1 MMRLTMAAL
10 ALGVLLGLP
19 TGARAQWA
27 IPDEVKTVS
36 VGGYP
41 LAYRETGSG
50 EPVVLVHGSLGDYRI
65 WYAQAPAFSKDYR
78 VLSLSLRHYYP
89 ERWNGVGDDFSVAQ
103 HAADVAAL
111 IQRLNLGPVH
121 LLGHSRG
128 GAVVLTVAKE
138 HPELIKTLILEDASG
153 MEGLLPETPET
164 KAMAGEVKGLV
175 ARLRE
180 NLAAGDKEKAGQ
192 EFTDGLNGPGTWAKR
207 SALQKEIL
215 LDNLGTGVDSGERGH
230 VTCADIAKFSFPILT
245 LTGERSPK
253 RYPEGF
259 AAARTCNPSIPAAIV
274 IPNAAHAMNRDNP
287 DAFNAAVLAFLG
299 QHRGPLQPASATR

>member
-1 MMRLTMAAL
+1 MRLRMAAIL
-10 ALGVLLGLP
+10 VGLFSGLP
-19 TGARAQWA
+19 GAAYAQWA
-27 IPDEVKTVS
+27 IPDGVKTAEVQ
-36 VGGYP
+36 GYP
-41 LAYRETGSG
+41 LAYQEAGSG

-65 WYAQAPAFSKDYR
+65 WYAQVPVLSKQYR

-89 ERWNGVGDDFSVAQ
+89 ERWDGVGEDFSIAQ
-103 HAADVAAL
+103 HAVDVAAL
-111 IQRLNLGPVH
+111 IQDLNLGPVH

-175 ARLRE
+175 STLRA

-207 SALQKEIL
+207 STLQKEIL
-215 LDNLGTGVDSGERGH
+215 LDNLGTGVDSGERGNIA
-230 VTCADIAKFSFPILT
+230 CSDIAKFSFPVLT

-259 AAARTCNPSIPAAIV
+259 AAARKCNPAIPAAIV

-287 DAFNAAVLAFLG
+287 EAFNAAVLAFLA
-299 QHRGPLQPASATR
+299 QHQGHPPASR

>member
-1 MMRLTMAAL
+1 MRELMAAF
-10 ALGVLLGLP
+10 ALGLCVVSG
-19 TGARAQWA
+19 GSAHAQWA
-27 IPDEVKTVS
+27 IPDGVRTVQ

-41 LAYRETGSG
+41 LAYQESGSG

-65 WYAQAPAFSKDYR
+65 WYAQVPALAKDHR
-78 VLSLSLRHYYP
+78 FLALSLRHYYP

-111 IQRLNLGPVH
+111 IQTLNLGPVH

-128 GAVVLTVAKE
+128 GAVVLTVAKT

-175 ARLRE
+175 ARLRA

-192 EFTDGLNGPGTWAKR
+192 EFTDGLNGPGTWMKR

-215 LDNLGTGVDSGERGH
+215 LDNLGTGVDSGERGDI
-230 VTCADIAKFSFPILT
+230 TCADIAKFAFPILT

-259 AAARTCNPSIPAAIV
+259 AAARTCNANIPAAIV

-287 DAFNAAVLAFLG
+287 DAFNAAVLAFLARNRG
-299 QHRGPLQPASATR
+299 QIRASSAR

>member
-1 MMRLTMAAL
+1 MRLRMAVIL
-10 ALGVLLGLP
+10 VGLCSGLP
-19 TGARAQWA
+19 DAANAQWA
-27 IPDEVKTVS
+27 IPDGVKTAAVQ
-36 VGGYP
+36 GYP
-41 LAYRETGSG
+41 LAYQEAGSG
-50 EPVVLVHGSLGDYRI
+50 EPIVLVHGSLGDYRI
-65 WYAQAPAFSKDYR
+65 WYAQAPVFSKQYR

-89 ERWNGVGDDFSVAQ
+89 ERWDGAGDDFSIAQ

-111 IQRLNLGPVH
+111 IKRLSLGPVH

-153 MEGLLPETPET
+153 MQGLLPETPET

-175 ARLRE
+175 STLRA

-215 LDNLGTGVDSGERGH
+215 LDNLGTGVDSGERGNI
-230 VTCADIAKFSFPILT
+230 TCSDIAKFSFPVLT

-259 AAARTCNPSIPAAIV
+259 AVARKCNPAIPAAIV

-287 DAFNAAVLAFLG
+287 EAFNAAVLEFLA
-299 QHRGPLQPASATR
+299 QHKGNPSASR

>member
-1 MMRLTMAAL
+1 MRLRMAIIL
-10 ALGVLLGLP
+10 VGLCSGLP
-19 TGARAQWA
+19 DAANAQWA
-27 IPDEVKTVS
+27 IPDGVKTAAVQ
-36 VGGYP
+36 GYP
-41 LAYRETGSG
+41 LAYQEAGSG
-50 EPVVLVHGSLGDYRI
+50 EPIVLVHGSLGDYRI
-65 WYAQAPAFSKDYR
+65 WYAQAPVLSRQYR

-89 ERWNGVGDDFSVAQ
+89 ERWDGVGEDFSIAQ

-111 IQRLNLGPVH
+111 IKRLGLGPVH

-175 ARLRE
+175 LTLRA

-215 LDNLGTGVDSGERGH
+215 LDNLGTGVDSGERGNI
-230 VTCADIAKFSFPILT
+230 TCADIAKFSFPVLT

-259 AAARTCNPSIPAAIV
+259 AAARKCNPAIPAAIV
-274 IPNAAHAMNRDNP
+274 IPDAAHAMNRDNP
-287 DAFNAAVLAFLG
+287 DAFNAALLAFLA
-299 QHRGPLQPASATR
+299 QHGGTPPASR

>member
-1 MMRLTMAAL
+1 MRSMMAAL
-10 ALGVLLGLP
+10 ALGLCLGQP
-19 TGARAQWA
+19 TCAQAQWA
-27 IPDEVKTVS
+27 IPDGVKSVS
-36 VGGYP
+36 VAGYP
-41 LAYRETGSG
+41 LTYQETGSG

-65 WYAQAPAFSKDYR
+65 WYAQVPALAKAYR
-78 VLSLSLRHYYP
+78 VFALSLRHYYP
-89 ERWNGVGDDFSVAQ
+89 ERWNGVGEDFSIAQ

-111 IQRLNLGPVH
+111 IQQLNLGPVH

-138 HPELIKTLILEDASG
+138 HPELIRTLILEDASG

-164 KAMAGEVKGLV
+164 QAMAGEVKGLV
-175 ARLRE
+175 SRLRV

-230 VTCADIAKFSFPILT
+230 ITCSDIAKFSFPILT

-259 AAARTCNPSIPAAIV
+259 AAARTCNPAIPAAIV

-287 DAFNAAVLAFLG
+287 DAFNAAVLEFLAR
-299 QHRGPLQPASATR
+299 HRGRQHP

>member
-1 MMRLTMAAL
+1 M
-10 ALGVLLGLP
+10 
-19 TGARAQWA
+19 
-27 IPDEVKTVS
+27 I
-36 VGGYP
+36 
-41 LAYRETGSG
+41 
-50 EPVVLVHGSLGDYRI
+50 
-65 WYAQAPAFSKDYR
+65 
-78 VLSLSLRHYYP
+78 
-89 ERWNGVGDDFSVAQ
+89 Q
-103 HAADVAAL
+103 H
-111 IQRLNLGPVH
+111 LNLGPVH

-175 ARLRE
+175 STLRA

-192 EFTDGLNGPGTWAKR
+192 EFTDGLNGPGTWAQR

-215 LDNLGTGVDSGERGH
+215 LDNLGTGVDSGERGNI
-230 VTCADIAKFSFPILT
+230 TCSDIAKFSFPVLT
-245 LTGERSPK
+245 LSGERSPK

-259 AAARTCNPSIPAAIV
+259 AAARKCNPAIPAAIV

-287 DAFNAAVLAFLG
+287 EAFNAAVLAFLA
-299 QHRGPLQPASATR
+299 QHQGHPPASR